1 MKKLLTVLLAVLMLV
16 SLAACGGET
25 ETTGTTETPAE
36 LAAKKQ
42 KEILASIEPDTT
54 ITGRL
59 VVASPN
65 SNGEIN
71 AIRPGFTTKYPNVQ
85 LEILS
90 LGTGD
95 CLSRINAEI
104 ENPTIDVMWGGMNQ
118 EKWYNNQ
125 GIWESYTSPNEAN
138 IKVDSAK
145 SANQGDGAGYY
156 TSFGLSGNTA
166 FVINTEVLA
175 ECGLTVEDI
184 TGYDSLVA
192 NKDKLK
198 GMVLSGDPVKSSSAW
213 QELVAMLYHY
223 GNGADNKFDNLDLD
237 AAWKYVAE
245 FIDLIDGTVLSSS
258 SAVYKNV
265 IAGEAAIGVTYE
277 DPALQAMKDETE
289 NIVMIY
295 PAEANNWTPCAAAIV
310 KGAPNADLAKLF
322 IDFLIS
328 EEGQEL
334 YTCTTL
340 RTVTGA
346 DNIVP
351 DFKSFDDI
359 PNKFDQDQ
367 LEIAKHS
374 TEWKAKW
381 TELLDAHK

>member
-166 FVINTEVLA
+166 LIL
-175 ECGLTVEDI
+175 
-184 TGYDSLVA
+184 
-192 NKDKLK
+192 DKQ
-198 GMVLSGDPVKSSSAW
+198 SPVPRDK
-213 QELVAMLYHY
+213 
-223 GNGADNKFDNLDLD
+223 
-237 AAWKYVAE
+237 
-245 FIDLIDGTVLSSS
+245 
-258 SAVYKNV
+258 
-265 IAGEAAIGVTYE
+265 
-277 DPALQAMKDETE
+277 
-289 NIVMIY
+289 
-295 PAEANNWTPCAAAIV
+295 
-310 KGAPNADLAKLF
+310 
-322 IDFLIS
+322 IS
-328 EEGQEL
+328 
-334 YTCTTL
+334 
-340 RTVTGA
+340 
-346 DNIVP
+346 N
-351 DFKSFDDI
+351 
-359 PNKFDQDQ
+359 
-367 LEIAKHS
+367 
-374 TEWKAKW
+374 
-381 TELLDAHK
+381 